1 MEQRPLPQRTAE
13 GRQSEASRV
22 SSAGETLPMTHP
34 SVIQGVS
41 CLSSSKHLELGGGW
55 VTEKE
60 REHQW
65 KEQSWVPLGFPVGG
79 TGRTKINK
87 ALPLP

>member
-1 MEQRPLPQRTAE
+1 MEQCPVPQRTAQE
-13 GRQSEASRV
+13 RQNEASRV
-22 SSAGETLPMTHP
+22 SSAGETLPVTQP

-60 REHQW
+60 RGRQW

-79 TGRTKINK
+79 PGRTKVNK
-87 ALPLP
+87 APPLP